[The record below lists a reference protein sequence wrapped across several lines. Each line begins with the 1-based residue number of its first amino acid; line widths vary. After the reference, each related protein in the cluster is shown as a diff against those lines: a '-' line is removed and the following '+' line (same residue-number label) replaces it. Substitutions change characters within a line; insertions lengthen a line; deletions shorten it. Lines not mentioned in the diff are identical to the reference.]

1 MNTVS
6 IIIGLGLIL
15 LLICVCWVMYS
26 KRENLSLSQF
36 PVPTC
41 STCKSCAFYSC
52 GKCGTVYQLQN
63 KVGQACDCGGTV
75 SYKVPVVGSCYRDFL
90 KGPPQVGPVVGCSES
105 LSVEPANVQVE
116 RNSSL
121 CGCDGQIDNNACLE
135 RQGTFDT
142 GSTMLRNLPCPI
154 NFPPILPGYK
164 VTMHKQNMH
173 TSELDVYKHLE
184 KGGLIIGANKG
195 TVIDYTM
202 SILIKET
209 QSFGGGGTPNFY
221 YITGPVLVMTK
232 VGDVYY
238 WMYDYPIKYTPQN
251 YPNYVNSSR
260 NWNVAKTAFKN
271 GRKLL
276 ESNAPIIFFS
286 SNPMIRTKL
295 QATMNACQ
303 QQGRA
308 QSTTD
313 YYFGTAQKGGCDN
326 AACLWGPEY
335 GSGNWLLH
343 V

>member
-1 MNTVS
+1 MNQNLLYLLL
-6 IIIGLGLIL
+6 GLGVLIVL
-15 LLICVCWVMYS
+15 VWFGFR
-26 KRENLSLSQF
+26 KREHLSLSQF

-63 KVGQACDCGGTV
+63 KVGQACDCGGTI

-90 KGPPQVGPVVGCSES
+90 KGPPQVGPVVPCGTEN
-105 LSVEPANVQVE
+105 LSVRPPNVAAE
-116 RNSSL
+116 RHSSI
-121 CGCDGQIDNNACLE
+121 CGCDGQINDNICLE

-142 GSTMLRNLPCPI
+142 GSTMLRNVPCPI
-154 NFPPILPGYK
+154 NFPPVLPGNK
-164 VTMHKQNMH
+164 VTMHKQNRH

-184 KGGLIIGANKG
+184 KGGLIIGSNKG
-195 TVIDYTM
+195 KVIDYTM

-209 QSFGGGGTPNFY
+209 EAFGAGGTPNFY
-221 YITGPVLVMTK
+221 YINGPVLVMTK
-232 VGDVYY
+232 VNDTYY
-238 WMYDYPIKYTPQN
+238 WMYDYPIKYTPAN
-251 YPNYVNSSR
+251 YPNYVNSST
-260 NWNVAKTAFKN
+260 NWNIAKTAFKN

-276 ESNAPIIFFS
+276 NPDAPIIFFS
-286 SNPMIRTKL
+286 VNPSAKSKL
-295 QATMNACQ
+295 QATMYACQ
-303 QQGRA
+303 QQGRS

-313 YYFGTAQKGGCDN
+313 NYYGTGKQGCDN